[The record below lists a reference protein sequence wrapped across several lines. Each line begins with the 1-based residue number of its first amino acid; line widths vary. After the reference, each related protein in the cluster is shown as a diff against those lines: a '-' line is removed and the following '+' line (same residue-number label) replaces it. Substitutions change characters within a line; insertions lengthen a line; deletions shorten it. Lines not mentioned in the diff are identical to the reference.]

1 MATARSSRSIHG
13 SLAFVLLCFCL
24 FLSFGTAAQNVPD
37 QARFHIQRGSKVIG
51 QVLALK
57 HSVGERTNYVMTSR
71 AEFSLVWKQVVNTH
85 GTTEYRNNE
94 LFACGTMI
102 SVNDALRDSSYM
114 ARGSDRCFVYPEVP
128 FNCDRSTQWTTAR
141 MYFEE
146 PLHQKHIFVES
157 ALRALE
163 LQPQGN
169 GRYLLSFPN
178 GNTNLY
184 HYKGG
189 TLKEIHVKRPL
200 VELVFRR
207 I

>member
-1 MATARSSRSIHG
+1 MRTERLPRISHR
-13 SLAFVLLCFCL
+13 SLAFPFLSICL
-24 FLSFGTAAQNVPD
+24 FICLQVQAQGLSD
-37 QARFHIQRGSKVIG
+37 QARFHIERGSKVIG

-71 AEFSLVWKQVVNTH
+71 AEISLAWKHVVNTH

-94 LFACGTMI
+94 IFACGTVV
-102 SVNDALRDSSYM
+102 SVNDALRDSSHM

-128 FNCDRSTQWTTAR
+128 FSCDRTTDWTTAR

-146 PLHQKHIFVES
+146 PLHQKQIFVES
-157 ALRALE
+157 ALRTLV
-163 LQPQGN
+163 LQPQGD

-184 HYKGG
+184 LYKGG
-189 TLKEIHVKRPL
+189 KLQEVHVKRPL
-200 VELVFRR
+200 VNLVFRR